1 MSPSYAKINQEW
13 RKRGENP
20 ELYLQTYNAGHQWYF
35 TYNELRPLSYCWYW
49 VEKIMTKTKK
59 MRISSRGWKKRR
71 SDEEETGAD
80 DEHHDDDKTSH
91 TKMDESG
98 RRRWCW
104 SKLGEDEEDICQL
117 LYPLN
122 QDVSQCMVHWDSWW
136 GCTISWHQWDVRMSW
151 IMFHQ
156 QIMILSPQHLSLQHP
171 SPRHP
176 SQQHPSQQPPSPPRS
191 STQHPNQRLQSSHKS
206 PRHPSQQHQ
215 NPNPSPQEQHPQ
227 RKASIK

>member
-20 ELYLQTYNAGHQWYF
+20 EFYLQTYNAGHQWYF

-80 DEHHDDDKTSH
+80 DEHHDDDKPSH

-104 SKLGEDEEDICQL
+104 SKLGEDEEDISQL
-117 LYPLN
+117 YTHWTKTYLN
-122 QDVSQCMVHWDSWW
+122 VWSIEIHGGDAQYLDTNGTSECHGW
-136 GCTISWHQWDVRMSW
+136 C
-151 IMFHQ
+151 
-156 QIMILSPQHLSLQHP
+156 
-171 SPRHP
+171 
-176 SQQHPSQQPPSPPRS
+176 
-191 STQHPNQRLQSSHKS
+191 STNK
-206 PRHPSQQHQ
+206 
-215 NPNPSPQEQHPQ
+215 
-227 RKASIK
+227 